1 MFSIDGGTAS
11 GTSSFSSNFSKAWP
25 IILYQLKTHDAW
37 ENLLEYEVKFVG

>member
-11 GTSSFSSNFSKAWP
+11 GTSSFSNFSKAWP

-37 ENLLEYEVKFVG
+37 ENLLEYDVKFVG